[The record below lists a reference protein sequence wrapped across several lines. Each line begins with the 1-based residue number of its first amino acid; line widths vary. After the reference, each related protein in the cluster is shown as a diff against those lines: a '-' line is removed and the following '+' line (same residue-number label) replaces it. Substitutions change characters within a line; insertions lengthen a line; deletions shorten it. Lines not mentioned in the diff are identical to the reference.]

1 MRGNLFRLLLA
12 VSTALVLCAG
22 TAQAMPLAT
31 AYAAA
36 GGPVPTL
43 GCTTSLLGGDLNNAG
58 TQFVNVEVTSHQ
70 NCSLYGYINVSVS
83 SQLPWQFV
91 ATSQSGTVTT
101 YTISGI
107 GARIAGPG
115 CQLSVAGTAA
125 GSYNSATSVLTVV
138 TQSTVVTSVSATNS
152 CLGLVSV
159 GQPLPIL
166 STSYNVML
174 Y

>member
-12 VSTALVLCAG
+12 VSTTLLLCTG
-22 TAQAMPLAT
+22 TAQATPLAT
-31 AYAAA
+31 AYAAG

-43 GCTTSLLGGDLNNAG
+43 GCTTSLLGGDLNAAG

-70 NCSLYGYINVSVS
+70 NCLLYGYINLTVST
-83 SQLPWQFV
+83 QLPWQV
-91 ATSQSGTVTT
+91 AAIAQSGTVTN
-101 YTISGI
+101 YTISNI
-107 GARIAGPG
+107 GARLTGPG

-138 TQSTVVTSVSATNS
+138 IQSTIVTSVSAS
-152 CLGLVSV
+152 AGCLGLVSV
-159 GQPLPIL
+159 GQSLPIL
-166 STSYNVML
+166 STSYTVLL